1 MTKSEIIKTLYE
13 LTVQIEELESKR
25 DDMMAKLIE
34 RENRLQSI
42 MDALKDEKAADCEKE
57 TQQQSIVSQ
66 EMIDDCKRIFQ
77 TNEYQR
83 GADLIKLPTSEY
95 NKLREWV
102 KAGLVEKKCI
112 HGRMMYRLIKQEA
125 A

>member
-1 MTKSEIIKTLYE
+1 MTKSEIIKSLYE
-13 LTVQIEELESKR
+13 ITVQIEDLESKR
-25 DDMMAKLIE
+25 DDMMTKLIE

-42 MDALKDEKAADCEKE
+42 MDALKDEKTDCEKE

-66 EMIDDCKRIFQ
+66 EMIDDCRRIFK